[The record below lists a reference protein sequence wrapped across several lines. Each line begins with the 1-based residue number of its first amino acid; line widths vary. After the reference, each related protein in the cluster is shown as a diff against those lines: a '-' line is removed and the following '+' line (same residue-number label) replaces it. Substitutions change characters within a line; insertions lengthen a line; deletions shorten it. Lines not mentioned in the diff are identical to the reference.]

1 MAQEPFSTVELQVQ
15 VARNVNRSLLH
26 DYWEPGV
33 GGAASASTP
42 FYLGF
47 LEFGGALHRYNAAAD
62 VPGFGAL
69 WLYGGW
75 GMHALVASRLKLEA
89 GLHLGNY
96 RMSFDSAGDE
106 FSGTI
111 TESELVLGTGVRAA
125 VRLGESVSL
134 FASLRGLSVRTAP
147 RMALWYAATGISATL
162 ATPPGLRSFFR

>member
-1 MAQEPFSTVELQVQ
+1 
-15 VARNVNRSLLH
+15 
-26 DYWEPGV
+26 
-33 GGAASASTP
+33 
-42 FYLGF
+42 
-47 LEFGGALHRYNAAAD
+47 
-62 VPGFGAL
+62 
-69 WLYGGW
+69 
-75 GMHALVASRLKLEA
+75 MHALVASRLKLEA